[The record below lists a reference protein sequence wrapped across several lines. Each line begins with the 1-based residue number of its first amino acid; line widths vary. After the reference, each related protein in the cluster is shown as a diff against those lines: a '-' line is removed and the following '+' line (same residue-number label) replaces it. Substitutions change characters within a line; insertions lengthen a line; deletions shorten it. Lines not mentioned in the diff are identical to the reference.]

1 MTIMTKS
8 FYDLK
13 ILICLSV
20 ICRSLCERFIEKDV
34 IIYYIV

>member
-1 MTIMTKS
+1 MTIMTKF

-13 ILICLSV
+13 ILICPAV
-20 ICRSLCERFIEKDV
+20 IDRSLCDRFIEKDV